1 MYAGTLTSGLGIF
14 GVPFPTGDNGAVV
27 EAGRQVLNDFIR
39 TSGLF
44 DGVEE
49 LDAATL
55 DTATGKMKTV
65 DPPNSL
71 LTLLPWDYLH
81 PNHAGYNA
89 RGLVVT
95 SRHSP
100 RATTDTGTDD

>member
-44 DGVEE
+44 DGSRSS
-49 LDAATL
+49 T
-55 DTATGKMKTV
+55 
-65 DPPNSL
+65 PPRS
-71 LTLLPWDYLH
+71 TRP
-81 PNHAGYNA
+81 PG
-89 RGLVVT
+89 R
-95 SRHSP
+95 
-100 RATTDTGTDD
+100 